1 MAQQQLP
8 SSPPTVNFIT
18 DPLELSSSTSSRS
31 SPPAESK
38 SGSSHSRD
46 SATITTTDI
55 SSTVSQ
61 PEPVTTSSPAKCHPE
76 VPPAPNLSICPTP
89 GLKIVIDNIDKTVRP
104 RDQRVDVQSKSLH
117 YVQAYAAKD
126 RIDYSKFSNSPPP
139 LGKSAYDLLPSTSD
153 YQTLK
158 DNFAI
163 LVAYIL
169 VKHIPYFSQD
179 FKGLVPSHIAHQ
191 FSSEMSKAS
200 EIVSVFGY
208 SQKL

>member
-1 MAQQQLP
+1 M
-8 SSPPTVNFIT
+8 
-18 DPLELSSSTSSRS
+18 
-31 SPPAESK
+31 
-38 SGSSHSRD
+38 
-46 SATITTTDI
+46 
-55 SSTVSQ
+55 
-61 PEPVTTSSPAKCHPE
+61 
-76 VPPAPNLSICPTP
+76 PNLSICPTP

-126 RIDYSKFSNSPPP
+126 RINYSKFSNSPPP
-139 LGKSAYDLLPSTSD
+139 PEKSAYDLLPSTSD

-169 VKHIPYFSQD
+169 VKDIPYFSQD
-179 FKGLVPSHIAHQ
+179 FKGLDPSHIAHQ
-191 FSSEMSKAS
+191 FSSEMSKTS